1 MKKVVL
7 AIGLYCSFLQVAK
20 SQEFLFYNRSPKA
33 GSTLTDNRSDFV
45 KRQLKFEEVNL
56 VSGYYV
62 QDGNNSAVT
71 GGIGTEKLTDLANS
85 FEISFSKLDRFNRKH
100 SYTLDFNI
108 DTYTSASSDK
118 IDPLTISSASKSDK
132 HIYPSISW
140 SVNDPVVGFT
150 QGLSYAYSTEY
161 DYKSHGINAFITKLS
176 KDKNTEISV
185 KAGAFFDTYM
195 CILPSELR
203 PYFYPSGA
211 ERDQEGI
218 DYKPRNTFNASLSI
232 SQVINQRLQVM
243 AMIEPSFQE
252 GLLSTPFHRVYF
264 TNGNSTVEKLP
275 GTRYKLPIGLRL
287 SYFAGDKT
295 VIRAFYRGYVDDW
308 GMTAHTANL
317 EIPYKITPFFSVSP
331 FYRFNVQSAVRYFK
345 PYAQHITTESFYTSD
360 YDISNFTSQFM
371 GLGLRIATPGGVLGI
386 IPWNSLEL
394 RYGYYSRSNG
404 MIGHSISAHIKI
416 K

>member
-1 MKKVVL
+1 M
-7 AIGLYCSFLQVAK
+7 
-20 SQEFLFYNRSPKA
+20 
-33 GSTLTDNRSDFV
+33 
-45 KRQLKFEEVNL
+45 
-56 VSGYYV
+56 
-62 QDGNNSAVT
+62 
-71 GGIGTEKLTDLANS
+71 
-85 FEISFSKLDRFNRKH
+85 
-100 SYTLDFNI
+100 
-108 DTYTSASSDK
+108 
-118 IDPLTISSASKSDK
+118 
-132 HIYPSISW
+132 
-140 SVNDPVVGFT
+140 VGFT
-150 QGLSYAYSTEY
+150 QGLSYSYSTEY

-185 KAGAFFDTYM
+185 KAGAFFDKYM

-218 DYKPRNTFNASLSI
+218 DYKPRNTFNASISI

-252 GLLSTPFHRVYF
+252 GLLSTPFHRVFF

-295 VIRAFYRGYVDDW
+295 VIRAFYRAYVDDW

-317 EIPYKITPFFSVSP
+317 EVPYKITPFFSVSP

-345 PYAQHITTESFYTSD
+345 PYAQHTTTESFYTSD
-360 YDISNFTSQFM
+360 YDISSFTSQFM
-371 GLGLRIATPGGVLGI
+371 GVGLRIATPGGILGLI
-386 IPWNSLEL
+386 NWNSLEL

-404 MIGHSISAHIKI
+404 MVGHSISAHIKI

>member
-56 VSGYYV
+56 VTGYYV

-161 DYKSHGINAFITKLS
+161 DYKSHGINAFITDRK
-176 KDKNTEISV
+176 SV
-185 KAGAFFDTYM
+185 
-195 CILPSELR
+195 
-203 PYFYPSGA
+203 
-211 ERDQEGI
+211 
-218 DYKPRNTFNASLSI
+218 
-232 SQVINQRLQVM
+232 V
-243 AMIEPSFQE
+243 
-252 GLLSTPFHRVYF
+252 
-264 TNGNSTVEKLP
+264 
-275 GTRYKLPIGLRL
+275 
-287 SYFAGDKT
+287 
-295 VIRAFYRGYVDDW
+295 
-308 GMTAHTANL
+308 
-317 EIPYKITPFFSVSP
+317 
-331 FYRFNVQSAVRYFK
+331 
-345 PYAQHITTESFYTSD
+345 
-360 YDISNFTSQFM
+360 
-371 GLGLRIATPGGVLGI
+371 
-386 IPWNSLEL
+386 
-394 RYGYYSRSNG
+394 
-404 MIGHSISAHIKI
+404 
-416 K
+416 

>member
-56 VSGYYV
+56 VTGYYL

-161 DYKSHGINAFITKLS
+161 DYKSHCINAFITKLS